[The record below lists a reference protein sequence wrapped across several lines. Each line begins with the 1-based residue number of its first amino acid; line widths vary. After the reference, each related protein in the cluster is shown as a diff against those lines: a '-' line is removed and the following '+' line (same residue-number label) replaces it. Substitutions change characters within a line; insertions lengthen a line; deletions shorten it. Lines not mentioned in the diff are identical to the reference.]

1 MTNELL
7 YLIRALTG
15 DKKDPKWDRRGNK
28 LPTQKSL
35 DAPIYV
41 PGITPLP
48 EQGTEGV
55 SDPERTVGGVAA
67 ALAERERQRRLLLE
81 QMGPQ

>member
-15 DKKDPKWDRRGNK
+15 DKKDPAWDRQGRR

-35 DAPIYV
+35 DAPI
-41 PGITPLP
+41 TPLP
-48 EQGTEGV
+48 EQGSGGA
-55 SDPERTVGGVAA
+55 SGPERTVGGVAA
-67 ALAERERQRRLLLE
+67 ALAEQERQRRLILE
-81 QMGPQ
+81 QMGN